1 MEKLLHSNYSSK
13 SYIWW
18 GVNILHLTLTTGS
31 TIPQDPVPQIQILP
45 LPQNLVK
52 LFRLASL
59 KPVDFALLF
68 LYCGNYNKG
77 PNSHFPLLPLPFDST
92 VFPWPIVLCCLFL
105 GICEFKNFFLHDSHF
120 LVCDL
125 PYLVKTNPGYI
136 LKQSLIICVI

>member
-1 MEKLLHSNYSSK
+1 MEKLLHSNYYSSK

-18 GVNILHLTLTTGS
+18 GVNILHLALTTWS

-45 LPQNLVK
+45 LPQNLVN
-52 LFRLASL
+52 LFRLANL

-77 PNSHFPLLPLPFDST
+77 PNSHFPLVPSAFWPHC
-92 VFPWPIVLCCLFL
+92 FPIGLCCLFL